1 MRIFRIPLR
10 KRYQEIRGE
19 GMAAIDDQDSDVGAE
34 NPAEEDI
41 APSGGFGFVKRKK
54 LTPEESASPAV
65 VNALM
70 ERLCEY
76 VKEVNILR
84 KKENEY
90 NNLKVTYARLDEK
103 FKVYSKAS
111 VFWDIV
117 LVLCPLAIGYIL
129 TLEFAKSANGIII
142 VVALLSLITAA
153 LVARYFGFSE
163 KKK

>member
-1 MRIFRIPLR
+1 MS
-10 KRYQEIRGE
+10 
-19 GMAAIDDQDSDVGAE
+19 AIDDQDNDVAIE
-34 NPAEEDI
+34 SPTEEDI
-41 APSGGFGFVKRKK
+41 APSGGFGFVKTKK
-54 LTPEESASPAV
+54 LTSEESASPAV

-70 ERLCEY
+70 ERLGEY

-90 NNLKVTYARLDEK
+90 NDLKVKYARLDEK

-117 LVLCPLAIGYIL
+117 LILCPLAIGYIL
-129 TLEFAKSANGIII
+129 TLEFAESTSGIII
-142 VVALLSLITAA
+142 VIALLSLIIAA
-153 LVARYFGFSE
+153 LVTRYFGFSE

>member
-1 MRIFRIPLR
+1 MSAL
-10 KRYQEIRGE
+10 
-19 GMAAIDDQDSDVGAE
+19 DDQDIDVAIE
-34 NPAEEDI
+34 SPTEEDI
-41 APSGGFGFVKRKK
+41 APSGGFGFVKTKK
-54 LTPEESASPAV
+54 LTSEESASPAV

-70 ERLCEY
+70 ERLSGY

-90 NNLKVTYARLDEK
+90 NDLKVKYARLDEK

-117 LVLCPLAIGYIL
+117 LILCPLAIGYIL
-129 TLEFAKSANGIII
+129 TLEFAESISGIII
-142 VVALLSLITAA
+142 VVALLSLIIAA
-153 LVARYFGFSE
+153 LVTRYFGFSE